1 MWPIDKALN
10 LYFVETADS
19 HVCFLSGSLHQPNL
33 PAAPGWSITFKV
45 ASFPSLGITAPD
57 TPVERVRC
65 WQSTGGHP
73 LVLPCPVHGPVWT
86 KPQWI
91 HVILVLFSSCLA
103 SPRSP
108 LGETL
113 TSQGDRKDICLS
125 LQRAMLRNG
134 GHCIQWVRSRE
145 RTTASS
151 VWSLM
156 QG

>member
-65 WQSTGGHP
+65 WQSTGGTPWCYH
-73 LVLPCPVHGPVWT
+73 VLSMALFGPN
-86 KPQWI
+86 
-91 HVILVLFSSCLA
+91 L
-103 SPRSP
+103 
-108 LGETL
+108 
-113 TSQGDRKDICLS
+113 
-125 LQRAMLRNG
+125 NG
-134 GHCIQWVRSRE
+134 S
-145 RTTASS
+145 
-151 VWSLM
+151 M
-156 QG
+156 